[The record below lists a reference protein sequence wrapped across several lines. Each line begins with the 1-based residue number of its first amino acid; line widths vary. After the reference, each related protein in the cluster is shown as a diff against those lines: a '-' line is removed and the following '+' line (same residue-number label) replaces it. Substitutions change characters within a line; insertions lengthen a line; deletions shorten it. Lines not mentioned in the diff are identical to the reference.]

1 MKLGELHCE
10 ASAARDVEI
19 RGLALDSRRVEPGDL
34 FFAFPGTQLDGRDFM
49 ADAAAAGAAA
59 ILMEPGYSGAVPD
72 SVPVVEL
79 ECLRDQVGTLAST
92 FYGHPS
98 RAMKVVGV
106 TGTNGKSTCVW
117 QIACALNMLGVR
129 AGLSGT
135 LGRGFP
141 ESPRASVLTTL
152 DAVSLQATL
161 AELRAA
167 GATAAVIEVSSHGLQ
182 QGRANGIR
190 FHTALFTN
198 LSHDHLD
205 YHHDMNAYR
214 AAKRRLFFMPG
225 LEFAVLNADDD
236 FGRVL
241 IEELRGRLRV
251 ISYGV
256 ESTEADLRLSDIR
269 NFRDGS
275 SARIESSFGSGEF
288 RSRLLG
294 HFNLE
299 NLLAVTGALV
309 SLGLKLES
317 VLEVLPRLDPVVGR
331 MQVFGGEGTPRVVVD
346 YAHTPDALEKAIQAL
361 RAHTDGRL
369 FCVFGCGGDRD
380 TAKRP
385 VMGGAAES
393 LADVVILT
401 DDNPRTEPGDQIVED
416 ILRGMCHPERVI
428 VERERRRAIE
438 RALSEASADD
448 VVLVAGKG
456 HETYQIIGEA
466 RIAYS
471 DIDTVAELTSGA
483 H

>member
-10 ASAARDVEI
+10 LSAWRDVEI

-79 ECLRDQVGTLAST
+79 ESLRDQVGTLAST

-98 RAMKVVGV
+98 GAMKVVGV

-135 LGRGFP
+135 LGQGFP
-141 ESPRASVLTTL
+141 ESPCASVLTTV

-161 AELRAA
+161 VELRDA
-167 GATAAVIEVSSHGLQ
+167 GATAAAIEVSSHGIE
-182 QGRANGIR
+182 QGRATAIR
-190 FHTALFTN
+190 FHTAVFTN

-205 YHHDMNAYR
+205 YHRDMNAYR

-241 IEELRGRLRV
+241 IEELHGPLRV
-251 ISYGV
+251 ISYGI
-256 ESTEADLRLSDIR
+256 ESTDADLRLSDIR

-288 RSRLLG
+288 RTRLLG

-299 NLLAVTGALV
+299 NLLAVTGTLV
-309 SLGLKLES
+309 SLGLTLDS
-317 VLEVLPRLDPVVGR
+317 VLDVLPRLDPVVGR

-346 YAHTPDALEKAIQAL
+346 YAHTPDALNKAMQAL

-380 TAKRP
+380 AAKRP

-401 DDNPRTEPGDQIVED
+401 DDNPRTEPGDKIIDD
-416 ILRGMCHPERVI
+416 ILRGMGNPERVI

-438 RALSEASADD
+438 RALTEAATED

-456 HETYQIIGEA
+456 HETYQIIGDA

-471 DIDTVAELTSGA
+471 DIDTVADLISEA

>member
-10 ASAARDVEI
+10 LSAGRDVEI

-79 ECLRDQVGTLAST
+79 ESLRDQVGTLAST

-98 RAMKVVGV
+98 GAMKVVGV

-135 LGRGFP
+135 LGHGFP
-141 ESPRASVLTTL
+141 ESPCASVLTTV

-161 AELRAA
+161 AELRDA
-167 GATAAVIEVSSHGLQ
+167 GATAAAIEVSSHGLE

-190 FHTALFTN
+190 FHTAVFTN

-241 IEELRGRLRV
+241 IEELHGPLRV
-251 ISYGV
+251 ISYGI
-256 ESTEADLRLSDIR
+256 ESTDADLRLSDIR

-288 RSRLLG
+288 RTRLLG

-299 NLLAVTGALV
+299 NLLAVTGTLV
-309 SLGLKLES
+309 SLGLTLDS
-317 VLEVLPRLDPVVGR
+317 VLDVLPRLDPVVGR

-346 YAHTPDALEKAIQAL
+346 YAHTPDALNKAMQAL

-380 TAKRP
+380 AAKRP

-401 DDNPRTEPGDQIVED
+401 DDNPRTEPGDKIIDD
-416 ILRGMCHPERVI
+416 ILRGMGNPERVI

-438 RALSEASADD
+438 RALTEAATED

-456 HETYQIIGEA
+456 HETYQIIGDA

-471 DIDTVAELTSGA
+471 DIDTVADLISEA

>member
-10 ASAARDVEI
+10 LSAWRDVEI

-34 FFAFPGTQLDGRDFM
+34 FFAFPGTQLDGRDCM

-79 ECLRDQVGTLAST
+79 ESLRDQVGTLAST

-135 LGRGFP
+135 LGHGFP
-141 ESPRASVLTTL
+141 ESPCASVLTTV

-161 AELRAA
+161 AELRDA
-167 GATAAVIEVSSHGLQ
+167 GATAAAIEVSSHGLE

-190 FHTALFTN
+190 FHTAVFTN

-205 YHHDMNAYR
+205 YHRDMNAYR
-214 AAKRRLFFMPG
+214 AAKRLLFFMPG

-241 IEELRGRLRV
+241 IEELHGPLRV
-251 ISYGV
+251 ISYGI
-256 ESTEADLRLSDIR
+256 ESTDADLRLSDIR

-288 RSRLLG
+288 RTRLLG

-299 NLLAVTGALV
+299 NLLAVTGTLV
-309 SLGLKLES
+309 SLGLTLDS
-317 VLEVLPRLDPVVGR
+317 VLDVLPRLDPVVGR

-346 YAHTPDALEKAIQAL
+346 YAHTPDALNKAMQAL

-380 TAKRP
+380 AAKRP

-401 DDNPRTEPGDQIVED
+401 DDNPRTEPGDKIIDD
-416 ILRGMCHPERVI
+416 ILRGMGNPERVI

-438 RALSEASADD
+438 RALTEAATED

-456 HETYQIIGEA
+456 HETYQIIGDA

-471 DIDTVAELTSGA
+471 DIDTVADLISEA

>member
-10 ASAARDVEI
+10 LSAWRDVEI

-79 ECLRDQVGTLAST
+79 ESLRDQVGTLAST
-92 FYGHPS
+92 FYAHPS
-98 RAMKVVGV
+98 GAMKVVGV

-135 LGRGFP
+135 LGHGFP
-141 ESPRASVLTTL
+141 ESPCASVLTTV

-161 AELRAA
+161 AELRDA
-167 GATAAVIEVSSHGLQ
+167 GATAAAIEVSSHGLE

-190 FHTALFTN
+190 FHTAVFTN

-205 YHHDMNAYR
+205 YHRDMNAYR

-241 IEELRGRLRV
+241 IEELHGPLRV
-251 ISYGV
+251 ISYGI
-256 ESTEADLRLSDIR
+256 ESTDADLRLSDIR

-288 RSRLLG
+288 RTRLLG

-299 NLLAVTGALV
+299 NLLAVTGTLV
-309 SLGLKLES
+309 SLGLTLDS
-317 VLEVLPRLDPVVGR
+317 VLDVLPRLDPVVGR

-346 YAHTPDALEKAIQAL
+346 YAHTPDALNKAMQAL

-380 TAKRP
+380 AAKRP

-401 DDNPRTEPGDQIVED
+401 DDNPRTEPGDKIIDD
-416 ILRGMCHPERVI
+416 ILRGMGNPERVI

-438 RALSEASADD
+438 RALTEAATED

-456 HETYQIIGEA
+456 HETYQIIGDA

-471 DIDTVAELTSGA
+471 DIDTVADLISEA